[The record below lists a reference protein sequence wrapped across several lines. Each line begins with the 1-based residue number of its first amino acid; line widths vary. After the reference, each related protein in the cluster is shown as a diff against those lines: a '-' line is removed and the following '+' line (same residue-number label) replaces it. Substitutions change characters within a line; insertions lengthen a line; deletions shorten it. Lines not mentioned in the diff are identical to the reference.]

1 MFVNCLSPF
10 FSCYSPATQPPT
22 YRSSGRSLRKDEH
35 DTGPLQVSSLPILVL
50 FMDAWINKA
59 KPPQKKK
66 KSDVK
71 MVEVKEMPL
80 KKNPNSFITSGTKKA
95 IKKILFKK

>member
-59 KPPQKKK
+59 KPPPKK

-80 KKNPNSFITSGTKKA
+80 KKNPKQFHNLWNKESNKKD
-95 IKKILFKK
+95 FV

>member
-10 FSCYSPATQPPT
+10 FSCYCPATQPPT
-22 YRSSGRSLRKDEH
+22 YRSSGWSLRKDEH

-59 KPPQKKK
+59 KTKKKKKK

-80 KKNPNSFITSGTKKA
+80 KKTPNSFITSGTKKA
-95 IKKILFKK
+95 IKKDFV